1 MYYILLLLNNFISTI
16 SFLILLLAPFF
27 ILNRREHWKTLCN
40 LVQYDNM
47 QGCDASDVK
56 STEPMP
62 VEPAVA

>member
-1 MYYILLLLNNFISTI
+1 MHYLLLLINFISTI
-16 SFLILLLAPFF
+16 SFHLIVGAFLF
-27 ILNRREHWKTLCN
+27 ILNHREHWKTLCN